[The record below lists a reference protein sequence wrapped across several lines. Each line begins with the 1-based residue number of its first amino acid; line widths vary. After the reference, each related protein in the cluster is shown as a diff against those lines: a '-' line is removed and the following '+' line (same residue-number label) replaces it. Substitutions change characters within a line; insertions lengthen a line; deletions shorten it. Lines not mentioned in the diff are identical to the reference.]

1 MQSNR
6 PLTDGPRVESEREP
20 HFILSLPRE
29 TRITLIILALLV
41 VAGLFAWFVWPTPY
55 TYGGGDNGNSYR
67 TNRFTGQMQSH
78 VGDSWMNN

>member
-20 HFILSLPRE
+20 HFILTLPRE
-29 TRITLIILALLV
+29 TRITLGILALLV
-41 VAGLFAWFVWPTPY
+41 ITGLFAWFVWPTPY
-55 TYGGGDNGNSYR
+55 TYSDDGGNSYR

-78 VGDSWMNN
+78 IGDRWMSN